1 MFLTDGGLETFLVFQ
16 RGIDLPE
23 FAAFPLLEDE
33 AGREELRGYYEPFLE
48 LAVRNDVGFILETPT
63 WRANPR
69 WGPEVDYDRPGVDR
83 VNREAVAF
91 LEELRETAGGDRPVV
106 ISGCLGPHDDGYAP
120 GEALGVDEAQA
131 HHSPQIETFSDT
143 AADVVSAITMT
154 YVEEAVGVARVEVGR
169 THVRIRRTRNN
180 AVHSFRSRT
189 GGQHHGAVGCRQ
201 ER

>member
-1 MFLTDGGLETFLVFQ
+1 M
-16 RGIDLPE
+16 
-23 FAAFPLLEDE
+23 
-33 AGREELRGYYEPFLE
+33 
-48 LAVRNDVGFILETPT
+48 
-63 WRANPR
+63 
-69 WGPEVDYDRPGVDR
+69 DYDRPGVDR